1 MEKDVNGP
9 GVKIP
14 PPLIFIL
21 FMLLAYLNS
30 LFAPIELT
38 FAAPITYLGLAL
50 LLVGVTLLLYLLYQ
64 FKTAKTAVEP
74 WQPTSSII
82 KTGVYA
88 YSRNP
93 IYLAFCTVP
102 VGLGLYFSD
111 VWLISS
117 VLPSCIGVY
126 YVAIKPEEAYLTR
139 KFGDEYLRYQEKVR
153 RWI

>member
-14 PPLIFIL
+14 PPVIFIL

-30 LFAPIELT
+30 VFSPIELT
-38 FAAPITYLGLAL
+38 FSAPITYLGLAL
-50 LLVGVTLLLYLLYQ
+50 LMVGVTLLLYLLYQ